1 MRRLAHLSLSTV
13 FLLICSAGVM
23 AQENK
28 CALTLNQSPEPGGL
42 RLGMTEEQVRTRF
55 KIIET
60 EGADDYG
67 VVTLRL
73 DAAAIKGAEA
83 PAVRDI
89 SIELIKAR
97 IVSIRLVYDAS
108 ANAASYREFTER
120 VSRSLKLSPVWKPVT
135 LGSMVTGMM
144 MECAGFKVSAT
155 LIGARIPV
163 IYLSALE
170 AEPTLSRRQAEKE
183 RRLRDFFKQ

>member
-1 MRRLAHLSLSTV
+1 MRRLIHLSLSIIL
-13 FLLICSAGVM
+13 LLIYGVGVM
-23 AQENK
+23 AQGDK
-28 CALTLNQSPEPGGL
+28 CALSLGQSPGLVGL
-42 RLGMTEEQVRTRF
+42 RLGMTEEQVRAGF
-55 KIIET
+55 KVIET
-60 EGADDYG
+60 EGADDFG
-67 VVTLRL
+67 VATLRV
-73 DAAAIKGAEA
+73 DATAVSGAES

-89 SIELIKAR
+89 SIELIKAK

-120 VSRSLKLSPVWKPVT
+120 VSRSLKLPHVWKPVT

-163 IYLSALE
+163 VYLSALE
-170 AEPTLSRRQAEKE
+170 AEQTLSRRQAEKE
-183 RRLRDFFKQ
+183 RRLREFFKQ